1 MTWIVSY
8 RSVSGEV
15 AETHHDTREQ
25 ARDAL
30 TDQLIHSALTL
41 WRIGESYGAGARTIQ
56 PVQKRQREFFDRGD
70 RFIGHVIALLDT
82 TEGEYVIV
90 GKQGRQWL
98 LCALPE
104 RAEVSR

>member
-1 MTWIVSY
+1 VTWLVSY
-8 RSVSGEV
+8 RAVSGEV
-15 AETHHDTREQ
+15 VETGYDTREE

-30 TDQLIHSALTL
+30 TDQLINSALVL
-41 WRIGESYGAGARTIQ
+41 WKIGESFSPTFGPTM
-56 PVQKRQREFFDRGD
+56 KRRQEFFDRGD
-70 RFIGHVIALLDT
+70 RFLHHVMRLNDS